1 MAIINEIIDL
11 RTEGYNRHETHDD
24 VEFILDLIGAQPKR
38 VLEIGCG
45 FGRILLALADAG
57 HEVTGIDVEDG
68 DLDNLSTTAK
78 SLGLKN
84 VYWYKADAVYD
95 DWGTGFDVVVLA
107 GNILFNIENI
117 ESADAYKKA
126 QESFIQK
133 AAAALVPGG
142 YVYIG
147 YSPFAPNGRTLV
159 RPGQSCT
166 DDGSIFGVWEFINDD
181 GSVEISSLTP
191 GSFDEETG
199 TLRFKRFKERRMP
212 SGDVI
217 KEESERIKHYAT
229 LAHLQGWL
237 SDAGFVI
244 ELECEDFNKNPIN
257 AESCAVS
264 IYARKNIGN

>member
-1 MAIINEIIDL
+1 MAIINETIDL

-24 VEFILDLIGAQPKR
+24 VEFILNLIGVQPKH

-57 HEVTGIDVEDG
+57 HDVTGIDVEDG
-68 DLDNLSTTAK
+68 DLDNLSTTVK

-84 VYWYKADAVYD
+84 VHWREADAIHD
-95 DWGTGFDVVVLA
+95 DWGSGFDVVVLA

-117 ESADAYKKA
+117 ESAAAYKKA

-142 YVYIG
+142 YIYIG
-147 YSPFAPNGRTLV
+147 YSPFVPNGRNLV
-159 RPGQSCT
+159 KPGQSCT
-166 DDGSIFGVWEFINDD
+166 DDGSIIGIWEFINDD
-181 GSVEISSLTP
+181 GSVEIDSLTR

-199 TLRFKRFKERRMP
+199 ILRFKRFEERRMP
-212 SGDVI
+212 DGKVI

-229 LAHLQGWL
+229 LEHIHGWL
-237 SDAGFVI
+237 SDAGFII
-244 ELECEDFNKNPIN
+244 ELECEDFDKTPIN
-257 AESCAVS
+257 DESCAVV
-264 IYARKNIGN
+264 IYAQKK